1 MTGKVIPLRPSKMN
15 RPTALRIIREIAAET
30 SRVIIIGHA
39 KRHMKQRRISTTQVY
54 SCIRKG
60 VITEGP
66 FLDMEGFW
74 RCTMQRLA
82 AGEEI
87 TVVVSFNSRE
97 SLLVI
102 TAY

>member
-1 MTGKVIPLRPSKMN
+1 MTGKVIPLRPSEMN

-30 SRVIIIGHA
+30 SRVVILYHA
-39 KRHMKQRRISTTQVY
+39 KRSMRRRRISPTQVY
-54 SCIRKG
+54 SCIRLG

-66 FLDMEGFW
+66 SQDMKGYW

-87 TVVVSFNSRE
+87 TIVVSFNSRE

-102 TAY
+102 TVY